1 MLLGRRADS
10 RRVLVLG
17 VAGLVPA
24 ALVTLLLVHRPAIGA
39 RALYPMLR
47 WALSVGGL
55 ALALATL
62 VVWTTTANPLHR
74 TSLSGLAWAGVTV
87 VLCIGPFV
95 DSTPRARLF
104 ALDLRDGRVVWASTR
119 AARDPT
125 LSGDELVFTDEHG
138 WTIGLDPATGREH
151 WRHEP
156 SGVAAQPV
164 TRATGVE
171 ASVTALLVPG
181 ERVLAAVRSG
191 AATFVYV
198 ATPGVVDASAGAVIR
213 LDDDGDD
220 GTVRWRRSL
229 PAGMA
234 VEVGT
239 AAAVAT
245 NGSSVVVAGG
255 ERIGVLDARDGR
267 LRWSQSVVDLG
278 KSRGYVL
285 PGSMQQVTVTTTM
298 VYLSATPDG

>member
-1 MLLGRRADS
+1 
-10 RRVLVLG
+10 V
-17 VAGLVPA
+17 
-24 ALVTLLLVHRPAIGA
+24 VTLA
-39 RALYPMLR
+39 
-47 WALSVGGL
+47 
-55 ALALATL
+55 
-62 VVWTTTANPLHR
+62 
-74 TSLSGLAWAGVTV
+74 
-87 VLCIGPFV
+87 
-95 DSTPRARLF
+95 
-104 ALDLRDGRVVWASTR
+104 
-119 AARDPT
+119 
-125 LSGDELVFTDEHG
+125 EDEHG

-156 SGVAAQPV
+156 SGAAAQPV
-164 TRATGVE
+164 TRAPGVE
-171 ASVTALLVPG
+171 PAVAALLVRG
-181 ERVLAAVRSG
+181 ERVLAAVRAG

-245 NGSSVVVAGG
+245 NGGSVVVAGG

-285 PGSMQQVTVTTTM
+285 PGSVQQVTVTTTM